1 MEGRD
6 EGTLVLLMLHVRRV
20 VLLVLLPM
28 LIVLLMLHVRRVVL
42 LVLLPMLIV
51 LL

>member
-1 MEGRD
+1 
-6 EGTLVLLMLHVRRV
+6 MLHVRRV